1 MRVYFAPGLVFTFCT
16 IASLVLAAWV
26 LFVALSQPSLGITLK
41 PEGDHLVLTGVGM
54 ATNLPETLVGQRL
67 LRVEGEGQAP
77 VPVNAVTMIEEPDMI
92 GSGDGL
98 VAFFAQQER
107 LFRALSTG
115 RVLLTFS
122 GAAGETRVPAIV
134 QERRPIADLPVKFW
148 TQLGVGLV
156 GLVIGIWLVCLR
168 TRDLAAWM
176 VLVTGV
182 GLALSSSAAG
192 LYSSRELALSY
203 TVFKTASHFNGIG
216 ALTFGIGMMT
226 LFLIYPRQIVPRN
239 LVPLPAVCISGLTFF
254 IQVVDWPRNIVLVQ
268 DAIAGIML
276 ALLVA
281 IVAQVIVTR
290 RDPAARAMLGWL
302 GFSVA
307 LGAGGFV
314 LTVSVPSLLGREVL
328 LPQSTA
334 FLFFLLIY
342 AGIALGVARYRLFDL
357 PTWSFAMLSYG
368 VGVVLLLLLDA
379 ALIYGLSVERVPA
392 FAISLAVI
400 GTIYLPLRGRVA
412 AWLYRRNM
420 MPIEELYRR
429 ILEIPHSLEP
439 QQKQAALIKFWE
451 DIFMPLSITPLS
463 AGAQDVET
471 GLRDNGAALVIA
483 PVYGLPALRLDW
495 AKRGTRL
502 FSSKDLT
509 RAKSLN
515 NFIDTG
521 LRQNQDYLD
530 AIEAERARSNRDMHD
545 NIGVLL
551 ISALR
556 DGREERKN
564 DLIRQTLRDLREI
577 IANPDQHTQ
586 QLPRLVADLRA
597 EVSAHLAI
605 AGIAVEW
612 HYQALPDIEVD
623 PPLIQTL
630 RALFREGTNNTVRH
644 SGARKLVFHI
654 SCDATDLSI
663 TLRDNGRGFDHETVS
678 QGNGIG
684 NLSNRVANLGGAFDI
699 TSDQTGTQ
707 VSARIPL
714 ATAHAE
720 AAQ

>member
-1 MRVYFAPGLVFTFCT
+1 MRVYFAPGLVFTGC
-16 IASLVLAAWV
+16 IAASLVLGAWV

-41 PEGDHLVLTGVGM
+41 PEGNHLVLTGVSM
-54 ATNLPETLVGQRL
+54 AADLPETLVGQEL
-67 LRVEGEGQAP
+67 LSVSAEGQAP
-77 VPVNAVTMIEEPDMI
+77 VPVSAVTLIEEPDMI

-98 VAFFAQQER
+98 VAFFAQQEQ

-115 RVLLTFS
+115 RVVLTFS
-122 GAAGETRVPAIV
+122 DGEGETSLSAVV
-134 QERRPIADLPVKFW
+134 QDRRPITDLPVKFW
-148 TQLGVGLV
+148 TQLGVGFV

-192 LYSSRELALSY
+192 LYSSREIALSY
-203 TVFKTASHFNGIG
+203 TVFKTASHINGVG

-226 LFLIYPRQIVPRN
+226 LFLIYPRQIVPRY
-239 LVPLPAVCISGLTFF
+239 LVPLPSVFIIGLIVF
-254 IQVVDWPRNIVLVQ
+254 IQAVDWPRNLVLAQ
-268 DAIAGIML
+268 DSIAAVML
-276 ALLVA
+276 ALFVA

-290 RDPAARAMLGWL
+290 RDPAERAMLGWL
-302 GFSVA
+302 GVSVA
-307 LGAGGFV
+307 LGAGSFV
-314 LTVSVPSLLGREVL
+314 LTVSVPSLLGQELL

-342 AGIALGVARYRLFDL
+342 AGIALGIARYRLFDL
-357 PTWSFAMLSYG
+357 PTWSFSMLFYG

-400 GTIYLPLRGRVA
+400 GTIYLPLRGQVA
-412 AWLYRRNM
+412 AWLNRRNM
-420 MPIEELYRR
+420 MPAEELYRR

-439 QQKQAALIKFWE
+439 QQKQATLIQFWE
-451 DIFMPLSITPLS
+451 DIFMPLSIMPLPPD
-463 AGAQDVET
+463 AQVET
-471 GLRDNGAALVIA
+471 RLRDNGAALTVA
-483 PVYGLPALRLDW
+483 PVYGLPGLRLDW

-502 FSSKDLT
+502 FSSKDLM

-515 NFIDTG
+515 TFIETG

-530 AIEAERARSNRDMHD
+530 AIETERARINRDMHD

-551 ISALR
+551 ISALHDDR
-556 DGREERKN
+556 TERKN

-577 IANPDQHTQ
+577 IANPDEHTQ
-586 QLPRLVADLRA
+586 QLPRLIADLRA
-597 EVSAHLAI
+597 EVSAHLEI
-605 AGIAVEW
+605 AGISVEW
-612 HYQALPDIEVD
+612 HYLELPDIEVD

-644 SGARKLVFHI
+644 SGARKLVFDI
-654 SCDATDLSI
+654 ACSATELSI
-663 TLRDNGRGFDHETVS
+663 TLRDDGRGFDNDTVS
-678 QGNGIG
+678 HGNGIG
-684 NLSNRVANLGGAFDI
+684 NLANRVANLGGLFEI
-699 TSDQTGTQ
+699 TSNMTGTR
-707 VSARIPL
+707 VSARIPFV
-714 ATAHAE
+714 TALSE

>member
-1 MRVYFAPGLVFTFCT
+1 MRVYFAPGLVFTGCT
-16 IASLVLAAWV
+16 VASLVLGAWV

-41 PEGDHLVLTGVGM
+41 PEGDHLVLTGVSM
-54 ATNLPETLVGQRL
+54 ASDLPETLVGQKL
-67 LRVEGEGQAP
+67 LSVNAEGQTP
-77 VPVNAVTMIEEPDMI
+77 VPVGAVALIEEPDMI

-98 VAFFAQQER
+98 VAFFAQQEQ

-115 RVLLTFS
+115 RVVLRFS
-122 GAAGETRVPAIV
+122 DGEGETRLSAVV
-134 QERRPIADLPVKFW
+134 QDRRPITDLPVKFW
-148 TQLGVGLV
+148 TQLGVGFV

-192 LYSSRELALSY
+192 LYSSREIALSY
-203 TVFKTASHFNGIG
+203 AVFKTASHVNGVG

-226 LFLIYPRQIVPRN
+226 LFLIYPRQIVPRY
-239 LVPLPAVCISGLTFF
+239 LVPLPSVFISGLIVF

-268 DAIAGIML
+268 DAIAVIML

-307 LGAGGFV
+307 LGAGSFV
-314 LTVSVPSLLGREVL
+314 LTVSVPSLLGQELL

-357 PTWSFAMLSYG
+357 PTWSFSMLFYG

-412 AWLYRRNM
+412 AWLNRRDM
-420 MPIEELYRR
+420 MPVEELYRR
-429 ILEIPHSLEP
+429 ILEIPHSLEAH
-439 QQKQAALIKFWE
+439 QKQAALIQFWE
-451 DIFMPLSITPLS
+451 DIFMPLSITPLPPD
-463 AGAQDVET
+463 AQVET
-471 GLRDNGAALVIA
+471 RLHDNGAALTLA

-502 FSSKDLT
+502 FSSKDLM

-515 NFIDTG
+515 TFIETG

-530 AIEAERARSNRDMHD
+530 AIETERARINRDMHD

-556 DGREERKN
+556 DDRTERKN

-586 QLPRLVADLRA
+586 QLPRLIADLRA
-597 EVSAHLAI
+597 EVSAHLEI

-644 SGARKLVFHI
+644 SGAHKLVFDI
-654 SCDATDLSI
+654 ACSATELSI
-663 TLRDNGRGFDHETVS
+663 TLRDDGRGFDHDTVS
-678 QGNGIG
+678 HGNGIG
-684 NLSNRVANLGGAFDI
+684 NLANRVANLGGVFEI
-699 TSDQTGTQ
+699 MSDPTGTQ
-707 VSARIPL
+707 VSARMPL
-714 ATAHAE
+714 ATAFAE